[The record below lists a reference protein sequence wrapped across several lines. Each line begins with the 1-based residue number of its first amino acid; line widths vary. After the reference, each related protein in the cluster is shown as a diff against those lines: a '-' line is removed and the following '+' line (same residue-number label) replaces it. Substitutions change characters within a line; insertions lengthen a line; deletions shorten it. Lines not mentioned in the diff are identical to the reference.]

1 MAGSSESNDASDIF
15 WPGYVDAISNLAINL
30 LFVIAV
36 MCIVILSFVLEE
48 TTKGTPREGSDP
60 QDVQYVNDN
69 PNSHATQIQELQW
82 ENAKLKESLQ
92 ALQKSAA
99 TTSGSTPAASPAK
112 TEQASKSEQLSK
124 TESSTTA
131 NNVPNNAP
139 KMEVVQA
146 RQEVVKEVKGESSVS
161 TVGAGLIV
169 NFDPKVVTLS
179 AEESKSVVSRLEGFG
194 PVKTTRWQITVIT
207 PKGFSES
214 SRLGYYR
221 AVAVRNVLIQAGTPG
236 DLIQMRVLESVQ
248 AGADSAR
255 VTVNVAP

>member
-48 TTKGTPREGSDP
+48 TTKGKP
-60 QDVQYVNDN
+60 QPGDAPVVSQSASNQASKD
-69 PNSHATQIQELQW
+69 ATAAMQQLQK
-82 ENAKLKESLQ
+82 ENAKLKQELQSLQ
-92 ALQKSAA
+92 QASAA
-99 TTSGSTPAASPAK
+99 ASSGASGSPQRSNVVNNTPK
-112 TEQASKSEQLSK
+112 TE
-124 TESSTTA
+124 TV
-131 NNVPNNAP
+131 N
-139 KMEVVQA
+139 A
-146 RQEVVKEVKGESSVS
+146 RQEVMKDEKGQSSMN

-179 AEESKSVVSRLEGFG
+179 PEEGKDVITRLDAFG
-194 PVKTTRWQITVIT
+194 PVKTTRWQITVIS

-214 SRLGYYR
+214 ARLAYYR
-221 AVAVRNVLIQAGTPG
+221 AVAVRNVLIQNGVPG
-236 DLIQMRVLESVQ
+236 DQINMRVVESAQ

-255 VTVNVAP
+255 VTVNPAP

>member
-48 TTKGTPREGSDP
+48 TTKGKPQPGDAPVVSQSASD
-60 QDVQYVNDN
+60 QASKD
-69 PNSHATQIQELQW
+69 ATAAMQQLQK
-82 ENAKLKESLQ
+82 ENAKLKQELQSLQ
-92 ALQKSAA
+92 QASAA
-99 TTSGSTPAASPAK
+99 ASSGASGSPQRSNVVNNTPK
-112 TEQASKSEQLSK
+112 TE
-124 TESSTTA
+124 TV
-131 NNVPNNAP
+131 N
-139 KMEVVQA
+139 A
-146 RQEVVKEVKGESSVS
+146 RQEVMKDEKGQSSMN

-179 AEESKSVVSRLEGFG
+179 PEEGKDVITRLDAFG
-194 PVKTTRWQITVIT
+194 PVKTTRWQITVIS

-214 SRLGYYR
+214 ARLAYYR
-221 AVAVRNVLIQAGTPG
+221 AVAVRNVLIQNGVPG
-236 DLIQMRVLESVQ
+236 DQINMRVVESAQ

-255 VTVNVAP
+255 VTVNPAP

>member
-48 TTKGTPREGSDP
+48 TTKGKPQEGDAPVASQSASDKP
-60 QDVQYVNDN
+60 GKD
-69 PNSHATQIQELQW
+69 ATAAMQALQK
-82 ENAKLKESLQ
+82 ENAQLKQELQ
-92 ALQKSAA
+92 ALQQ
-99 TTSGSTPAASPAK
+99 ASPANPIA
-112 TEQASKSEQLSK
+112 ASVATASGAPQRSNV
-124 TESSTTA
+124 A
-131 NNVPNNAP
+131 NNTP
-139 KMEVVQA
+139 KAEVVNA
-146 RQEVVKEVKGESSVS
+146 RQEVMKDEKGESSMN

-179 AEESKSVVSRLEGFG
+179 PEESKDMIKRLESFG
-194 PVKTTRWQITVIT
+194 PTKTTRWQITVIS

-214 SRLGYYR
+214 ARLAYYR
-221 AVAVRNVLIQAGTPG
+221 AVAVRNVLIQNGVPG
-236 DLIQMRVLESVQ
+236 EQINMRVVESAQ

-255 VTVNVAP
+255 VTVNPAP

>member
-48 TTKGTPREGSDP
+48 TTKGTPRPGTIP
-60 QDVQYVNDN
+60 VDVQYVNDK
-69 PNSHATQIQELQW
+69 PNTHAVQLQELQL
-82 ENAKLKESLQ
+82 ENAKLKETLQ
-92 ALQKSAA
+92 SLQKS
-99 TTSGSTPAASPAK
+99 TSTPSSPTTKTDTQAK
-112 TEQASKSEQLSK
+112 TES
-124 TESSTTA
+124 TTTA

-139 KMEVVQA
+139 RMEVVQA
-146 RQEVVKEVKGESSVS
+146 RQEVVKEAKGESSVT

-179 AEESKSVVSRLEGFG
+179 VDEAKNVVSRLETFG

-221 AVAVRNVLIQAGTPG
+221 VVAVRNVLIQAGTPG
-236 DLIQMRVLESVQ
+236 DLIQMRVMESVQ
-248 AGADSAR
+248 AGADSGR

>member
-48 TTKGTPREGSDP
+48 TTKGKP
-60 QDVQYVNDN
+60 QPGDAPVVSQSASNQASKD
-69 PNSHATQIQELQW
+69 ATAAMQQLQK
-82 ENAKLKESLQ
+82 ENAKLKQELQSLQ
-92 ALQKSAA
+92 QASAA
-99 TTSGSTPAASPAK
+99 ASSGASGSPQRSNVVNNTPK
-112 TEQASKSEQLSK
+112 TE
-124 TESSTTA
+124 TV
-131 NNVPNNAP
+131 N
-139 KMEVVQA
+139 A
-146 RQEVVKEVKGESSVS
+146 RQEVMKDEKGQSSMN

-179 AEESKSVVSRLEGFG
+179 PEEGKDVMTRLEAFG
-194 PVKTTRWQITVIT
+194 PVKTTRWQITVIS

-214 SRLGYYR
+214 ARLAYYR
-221 AVAVRNVLIQAGTPG
+221 AVAVRNVLIQNGVPG
-236 DLIQMRVLESVQ
+236 EQINMRVVESAQ

-255 VTVNVAP
+255 VTVNPSP

>member
-48 TTKGTPREGSDP
+48 TTKGKPQPGDAPVVSQSASD
-60 QDVQYVNDN
+60 QASKD
-69 PNSHATQIQELQW
+69 ATAAMQQLQK
-82 ENAKLKESLQ
+82 ENAKLKQELQSLQ
-92 ALQKSAA
+92 QASAA
-99 TTSGSTPAASPAK
+99 ASSGASGSAQRSNVANNTPK
-112 TEQASKSEQLSK
+112 TE
-124 TESSTTA
+124 TV
-131 NNVPNNAP
+131 N
-139 KMEVVQA
+139 A
-146 RQEVVKEVKGESSVS
+146 RQEVMKDEKGQSSMN

-179 AEESKSVVSRLEGFG
+179 PEEGKDVITRLEAFG
-194 PVKTTRWQITVIT
+194 PVKTTRWQITVIS

-214 SRLGYYR
+214 ARLAYYR
-221 AVAVRNVLIQAGTPG
+221 AVAVRNVLIQNGVPG
-236 DLIQMRVLESVQ
+236 EQINMRVVESAQ

-255 VTVNVAP
+255 VTVNPAP

>member
-48 TTKGTPREGSDP
+48 TTKGKPQPGDAPVVSQSASD
-60 QDVQYVNDN
+60 QASKD
-69 PNSHATQIQELQW
+69 ATAAMQQLQK
-82 ENAKLKESLQ
+82 ENAKLKQELQSLQ
-92 ALQKSAA
+92 QASAA
-99 TTSGSTPAASPAK
+99 ASSGTSGSPQRSNVVNNTPK
-112 TEQASKSEQLSK
+112 TE
-124 TESSTTA
+124 TV
-131 NNVPNNAP
+131 N
-139 KMEVVQA
+139 A
-146 RQEVVKEVKGESSVS
+146 RQEVMKDEKGQSSMN

-179 AEESKSVVSRLEGFG
+179 PEEGKDVITRLEAFG
-194 PVKTTRWQITVIT
+194 PVKTTRWQITVIS

-214 SRLGYYR
+214 ARLAYYR
-221 AVAVRNVLIQAGTPG
+221 AVAVRNVLIQNGVPG
-236 DLIQMRVLESVQ
+236 EQINMRVVESAQ

-255 VTVNVAP
+255 VTVNPAP

>member
-48 TTKGTPREGSDP
+48 TTKGKPQPGDAPVVSQSASD
-60 QDVQYVNDN
+60 QASKD
-69 PNSHATQIQELQW
+69 ATAAMQQLQK
-82 ENAKLKESLQ
+82 ENAKLKQELQSLQ
-92 ALQKSAA
+92 QASAA
-99 TTSGSTPAASPAK
+99 ASSGASGSTQRSNVANNTPK
-112 TEQASKSEQLSK
+112 TE
-124 TESSTTA
+124 TV
-131 NNVPNNAP
+131 N
-139 KMEVVQA
+139 A
-146 RQEVVKEVKGESSVS
+146 RQEVMKDEKGQSSMN

-179 AEESKSVVSRLEGFG
+179 PEEGKDVITRLEAFG
-194 PVKTTRWQITVIT
+194 PVKTTRWQITVIS

-214 SRLGYYR
+214 ARLAYYR
-221 AVAVRNVLIQAGTPG
+221 AVAVRNVLIQNGVPG
-236 DLIQMRVLESVQ
+236 DQINMRVVESAQ

-255 VTVNVAP
+255 VTVNPAP

>member
-48 TTKGTPREGSDP
+48 TTKGKPQPGDAPVVSQSVSD
-60 QDVQYVNDN
+60 QASKD
-69 PNSHATQIQELQW
+69 ATAAMQQLQK
-82 ENAKLKESLQ
+82 ENAKLKQELQSLQ
-92 ALQKSAA
+92 QASAA
-99 TTSGSTPAASPAK
+99 ASSSTSGSTQRSNVVNNTPK
-112 TEQASKSEQLSK
+112 TE
-124 TESSTTA
+124 TV
-131 NNVPNNAP
+131 N
-139 KMEVVQA
+139 A
-146 RQEVVKEVKGESSVS
+146 RQEVMKDEKGQSSMN

-179 AEESKSVVSRLEGFG
+179 PEEGKDVITRLEAFG
-194 PVKTTRWQITVIT
+194 PVKTTRWQITVIS

-214 SRLGYYR
+214 ARLAYYR
-221 AVAVRNVLIQAGTPG
+221 AVAVRNVLIQNGVPG
-236 DLIQMRVLESVQ
+236 EQINMRVVESAQ

-255 VTVNVAP
+255 VTVNPAP